1 MVKVKETKVSYRARL
16 KDGQGKDGK
25 DKFAYV
31 NFANIRTDVPDQ
43 DVHDVVKAILGLQEK
58 EVAAIF
64 KLENKELEDAQ

>member
-31 NFANIRTDVPDQ
+31 NFVNIRTDAPDQ

-64 KLENKELEDAQ
+64 KLENKELEEGQ

>member
-25 DKFAYV
+25 DKLAYV
-31 NFANIRTDVPDQ
+31 NFANIRTDAPDQ

-64 KLENKELEDAQ
+64 KLENKELEEGQ

>member
-31 NFANIRTDVPDQ
+31 NFANIRTDAPDQ

-58 EVAAIF
+58 EVAAIV
-64 KLENKELEDAQ
+64 KLENKELEEGQ